1 MTPRVGHITIFGRD
15 LGRMIHFYRDTLGLA
30 LLESDDAFHYA
41 LLDGGS
47 VRVGLSAGEPGPDVK
62 VQIGGLTGIGF
73 EVADVDAVYASL
85 KTKGVRFTMPPTRQ
99 PWGGYM
105 AMFADPDD
113 NVFYLQAPR

>member
-15 LGRMIHFYRDTLGLA
+15 LGRMLPFYRDTLGLS
-30 LLESDDAFHYA
+30 LIESDDAFHYA
-41 LLDGGS
+41 LFDGGP
-47 VRVGLSAGEPGPDVK
+47 VQIGLSAGEPGPDIK

-73 EVADVDAVYASL
+73 VVDDVDGAYESL
-85 KTKGVRFTMPPTRQ
+85 VAKGVRFTMPPTRQ

-113 NVFYLQAPR
+113 NIFYLQRPR